1 MYSRHRGIV
10 RLYPLPGVNNTGSAR
25 EGWKLR
31 LVCLLS
37 RVNVERGGIRRGGGD
52 VPGPLSGGERT
63 EGNTLEVTPDRYQVS
78 QN

>member
-1 MYSRHRGIV
+1 MTAESYTDLRYMYSRQGIG

-37 RVNVERGGIRRGGGD
+37 RVNVERGDIRRGGGD
-52 VPGPLSGGERT
+52 IPGHPERGRT
-63 EGNTLEVTPDRYQVS
+63 HGR
-78 QN
+78 